1 MSNANQHLAIEVQ
14 GLRKSYG
21 TFEAV
26 KGIDFTV
33 ESGKV
38 FAFLGPNGA
47 GKTTTTEIL
56 EGYRLRDGGE
66 VKVLGFDPAAGKREM
81 KSRIGIVLQEC
92 GFPRFATV
100 EELLNLQAGYY
111 PTSRPVAEVLELVGL
126 DEKRKD
132 VVRSLSG
139 GQQRRL
145 DLGLA
150 LIGNPDLIFLDEP
163 TTGFDPNARREAWN
177 AISNLR
183 SLGKTIF
190 LTTHYMDEAQ
200 YLADHIAVIAGGE
213 IVAQGPPSTI
223 GGRDVEAT
231 NITFTH
237 TGDVPSFEHAS
248 MSSTDG
254 TVRIVTEQ
262 PTRVL
267 HQLTQWA
274 LDNGVDLHGL
284 NVTQPSLEDVYLRLT
299 ATQKESV

>member
-1 MSNANQHLAIEVQ
+1 MSNAIEVH

-21 TFEAV
+21 NFEAV

-56 EGYRLRDGGE
+56 EGYRKRDSGD
-66 VKVLGFDPAAGKREM
+66 VTVLGFDPTSSSREM
-81 KSRIGIVLQEC
+81 RSRIGIVLQEC

-100 EELLNLQAGYY
+100 EELLDLQASYY
-111 PTSRPVAEVLELVGL
+111 PTSRPVGEVLELVGL
-126 DEKRKD
+126 DEKRKN
-132 VVRSLSG
+132 VVRALSG

-163 TTGFDPNARREAWN
+163 TTGFDPSARREAWS
-177 AISNLR
+177 AIANLR
-183 SLGKTIF
+183 TLGKTIF

-200 YLADHIAVIAGGE
+200 FLADHIAVIAGGE
-213 IVAQGPPSTI
+213 IVAEGPPSTI

-231 NITFTH
+231 NITFLH
-237 TGDVPSFEHAS
+237 
-248 MSSTDG
+248 DG
-254 TVRIVTEQ
+254 ELPQLEGAMVESHEGSVRIIAEH

-274 LDNGVDLHGL
+274 VENDRELRGL
-284 NVTQPSLEDVYLRLT
+284 TVTQPTLEDVYLRLT
-299 ATQKESV
+299 ATNTTQESA